1 MKIKYEVVIDIG
13 FVGHRTLLW
22 SFRPSFPWLGAT
34 ASVARE
40 IA

>member
-1 MKIKYEVVIDIG
+1 MVTDIG
-13 FVGHRTLLW
+13 FVDHRTLLC

-34 ASVARE
+34 ASVTRE